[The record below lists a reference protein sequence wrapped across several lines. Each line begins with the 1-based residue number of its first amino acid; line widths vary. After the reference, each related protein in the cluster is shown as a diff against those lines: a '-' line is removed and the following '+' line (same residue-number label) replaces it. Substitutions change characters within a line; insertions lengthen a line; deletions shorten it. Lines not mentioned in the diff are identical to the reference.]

1 MSITTR
7 PAILAQQPLWGLC
20 SLSRHVLWSTLLL
33 LVACGGDDSG
43 SPPNT
48 PLTTPMAM
56 VMNQDD
62 TTMTTVRLDGKNS
75 PVISTLSLGP
85 VQPDAIGGVTFSLGE
100 WIFVTHRAGNRVA
113 FIDPI
118 GALKPILE
126 DFLDDTKIPRIGQS
140 PKQIYRDPVDKEVLW
155 TMNEGA
161 DATLCSLGG
170 FPFSS
175 VSVLHNSHIAVGG
188 TKPHILTTT
197 CLWGQGEQKAAFVRP
212 TAGNPAITRQDVF
225 VASKDTG
232 LITVLNNDPSDGG
245 SRYLRGTFINLC
257 NPTKQV
263 CPASVLSS
271 NNSAPAALEW
281 SHITGKV
288 YAYLS
293 GYSWIVEID
302 PATSGIT
309 RTLDLSSSPFN
320 LVSNLSVGISP
331 DGRFLFVV
339 GEDVVSD
346 ATKVV
351 GKLGVVDLMATL
363 LSVTPLPIPELDNL
377 RPALF
382 QFTPDGK
389 RLYLTQSNKIS
400 DLAFGAQVH
409 SMKLDRLLVF
419 DLSTLPATPALVA
432 EVSLPAAEMHGMD
445 LWITGPQGA
454 GSAKGI
460 VVTNASHGINGTVS
474 LIDAATNAI
483 TATIPVGRNPKQV
496 TVYYVGLAASDN
508 QATPAW

>member
-7 PAILAQQPLWGLC
+7 PAISAQQPLWGLW
-20 SLSRHVLWSTLLL
+20 SLSRHALWLTLL
-33 LVACGGDDSG
+33 LVACGGGDDSG

-56 VMNQDD
+56 VVNQDD
-62 TTMTTVRLDGKNS
+62 TTMTTIRLDGKGS

-85 VQPDAIGGVTFSLGE
+85 MQVDAIGGITFSLGE
-100 WIFVTHRAGNRVA
+100 WIFVTHTAGNRVA

-126 DFLDDTKIPRIGQS
+126 DFLDDTKTPRIGQS
-140 PKQIYRDPVDKEVLW
+140 PKRIYRDPVDKEVLW

-161 DATLCSLGG
+161 DAALCSLGG
-170 FPFSS
+170 FSFST
-175 VSVLHNSHIAVGG
+175 VSILHNSHIAVGG

-212 TAGNPAITRQDVF
+212 TAGIPAISRQDVF

-232 LITVLNNDPSDGG
+232 LITIIKNDPSDGG

-257 NPTKQV
+257 NSTKQV
-263 CPASVLSS
+263 CPASVLSA

-281 SHITGKV
+281 SHITGKL

-309 RTLDLSSSPFN
+309 RILDLSSSPFN
-320 LVSNLSVGISP
+320 LVTNLSVGISP
-331 DGRFLFVV
+331 NGQFLFVI
-339 GEDVVSD
+339 GEDIVSN
-346 ATKVV
+346 ATKVI
-351 GKLGVVDLMATL
+351 GKFGVVDLAATL
-363 LSVTPLPIPELDNL
+363 LSVTPLPISELDNL
-377 RPALF
+377 RPAHF

-389 RLYLTQSNKIS
+389 RLYLSQSNKIS

-409 SMKLDRLLVF
+409 NMKLDRLLVF
-419 DLSTLPATPALVA
+419 DLSTLPAPPTFMA

-460 VVTNASHGINGTVS
+460 VVTNATPGVKGSVS
-474 LIDAATNAI
+474 LIDAATYTV

-508 QATPAW
+508 QATPTW